1 MALQWRGDK
10 VIKKMDGC
18 IIKGMA
24 QTISESVIH
33 AKSNHGKGAHS
44 LGRFVTQTATLEGS
58 IREVVHPRKVGD
70 EFVGLWGSVDV
81 EYALVLELGSMG
93 RVGIPPYPYLRPA
106 AEAEYPKLAG
116 RIRKCFEGGK
126 TLVTRESITLR
137 SGRTIEAFRPI

>member
-1 MALQWRGDK
+1 MALNWEGDK

-18 IIKGMA
+18 IMQGIN
-24 QTISESVIH
+24 QTMSAAAIH
-33 AKSNHGKGAHS
+33 AKKNHPWRNRTG
-44 LGRFVTQTATLEGS
+44 TLEGS
-58 IREVVHPRKVGD
+58 IRPVIAARKIGD